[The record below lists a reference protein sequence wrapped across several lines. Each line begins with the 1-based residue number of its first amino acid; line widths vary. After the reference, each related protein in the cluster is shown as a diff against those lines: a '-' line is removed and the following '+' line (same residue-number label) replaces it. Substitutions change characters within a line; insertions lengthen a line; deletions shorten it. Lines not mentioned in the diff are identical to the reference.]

1 MLDLVSEH
9 SPVTGTR
16 PFNRR
21 QAKENA
27 AFLAAL
33 RRTGNAREAARSLG
47 FHRSTMT
54 KRRARNPAFAAEW
67 DAALAFAHARLNSAR
82 LNDPEA
88 QPDHPDTSEPRA
100 IRTASG
106 RMQLRARPARALDRA
121 AEQAF
126 LSALSATANVRLSA
140 AAAGFSHSAFYA
152 RRRQSPAFAR
162 EMQLALETGYER
174 VELALMEAA
183 LASSYRDDAWRHNDP
198 PAIPA
203 MSVDEAMM
211 LLRLHHQSVRLQE
224 EPPHIKRRRG
234 ESREAHSYRL
244 SAMYEARLQ
253 RDRDAFDIAEAARR
267 SATAATSESPFEGP
281 FPTLPALDQVTG
293 WRKGSG

>member
-9 SPVTGTR
+9 WPVTGTR

-27 AFLAAL
+27 AFIAAL
-33 RRTGNAREAARSLG
+33 RRAGNAREAARSLG

-54 KRRARNPAFAAEW
+54 KRRARDAAFAAEW
-67 DAALAFAHARLNSAR
+67 DAALAVAHAHLNRAT
-82 LNDPEA
+82 PP
-88 QPDHPDTSEPRA
+88 PDAAPTGEPRA
-100 IRTASG
+100 VRTASG
-106 RMQLRARPARALDRA
+106 RMQLRTLPARALDRA
-121 AEQAF
+121 AEQVF

-162 EMQLALETGYER
+162 EMRLALESGYER
-174 VELALMEAA
+174 VEMALMAAA
-183 LASSYRDDAWRHNDP
+183 LPSSYADDAWRHNDP
-198 PAIPA
+198 PPIPS
-203 MSVDEAMM
+203 MTVDEAMM

-244 SAMYEARLQ
+244 SEMYKARLQ
-253 RDRDAFDIAEAARR
+253 RARDAFDIAEAERR
-267 SATAATSESPFEGP
+267 SATAATSESPHEEP
-281 FPTLPALDQVTG
+281 FPTLPALDQVKG
-293 WRKGSG
+293 WRKEKE

>member
-9 SPVTGTR
+9 WPVTGPRPSTPR

-33 RRTGNAREAARSLG
+33 RRTGNAREAARTLG

-54 KRRARNPAFAAEW
+54 KRRAKDAAFAAQW
-67 DAALAFAHARLNSAR
+67 DAALVFAHAHLNAA
-82 LNDPEA
+82 E
-88 QPDHPDTSEPRA
+88 QHTETTEPRA

-106 RMQLRARPARALDRA
+106 RLQLRALPRRALDRA

-140 AAAGFSHSAFYA
+140 AAAGFSHSAFYQ

-183 LASSYRDDAWRHNDP
+183 LASSYRDDAWRHNNP
-198 PAIPA
+198 PAIPS
-203 MSVDEAMM
+203 MTVDEAMM
-211 LLRLHHQSVRLQE
+211 LLRLHHQSVRLQQ

-244 SAMYEARLQ
+244 SEMYKARLQ
-253 RDRDAFDIAEAARR
+253 RARDAFDVAEAARR
-267 SATAATSESPFEGP
+267 SATAATSESPHEEP
-281 FPTLPALDQVTG
+281 FPTLPALDQVKG
-293 WRKGSG
+293 WRKGKG

>member
-9 SPVTGTR
+9 WPVTGTR

-54 KRRARNPAFAAEW
+54 KRRARDAAFAAEW
-67 DAALAFAHARLNSAR
+67 DAALVIAHARLNENETPTDR
-82 LNDPEA
+82 
-88 QPDHPDTSEPRA
+88 PDTSEPRA
-100 IRTASG
+100 VRTASG
-106 RMQLRARPARALDRA
+106 RMQLRTLPARALDRA

-174 VELALMEAA
+174 VEMALMEAA

-198 PAIPA
+198 PAIPSMTA
-203 MSVDEAMM
+203 DEALM

-224 EPPHIKRRRG
+224 EPPHVKRRRG

-253 RDRDAFDIAEAARR
+253 RARDAFDIAEAERR
-267 SATAATSESPFEGP
+267 SATAATSESPHEEP
-281 FPTLPALDQVTG
+281 FPTLPALDQVKG
-293 WRKGSG
+293 WRKGKG

>member
-9 SPVTGTR
+9 WPVTGTR

-54 KRRARNPAFAAEW
+54 KRRARDAAFAAEW
-67 DAALAFAHARLNSAR
+67 DAALAIAHAHLNRAA
-82 LNDPEA
+82 PP
-88 QPDHPDTSEPRA
+88 PDAALTGEPRA

-106 RMQLRARPARALDRA
+106 RMQLRTLPARALDRA
-121 AEQAF
+121 AEQVF

-162 EMQLALETGYER
+162 EMRLALETGYER
-174 VELALMEAA
+174 VELALMAAA
-183 LASSYRDDAWRHNDP
+183 LPSSYADDAWRHNDP
-198 PAIPA
+198 PPIPSMTA
-203 MSVDEAMM
+203 DEALM

-244 SAMYEARLQ
+244 SEMYKARLQ
-253 RDRDAFDIAEAARR
+253 RARDAFDIAEAARR
-267 SATAATSESPFEGP
+267 SATPATSESPHEEP
-281 FPTLPALDQVTG
+281 FPTLPALDQVKG
-293 WRKGSG
+293 WRKEKG

>member
-1 MLDLVSEH
+1 M
-9 SPVTGTR
+9 TGPR

-21 QAKENA
+21 QAHENA

-54 KRRARNPAFAAEW
+54 KRRARDPAFAAEW
-67 DAALAFAHARLNSAR
+67 DAALVFAHANLNTAG
-82 LNDPEA
+82 
-88 QPDHPDTSEPRA
+88 QQPDTSEPRA
-100 IRTASG
+100 VRTASS
-106 RMQLRARPARALDRA
+106 RMQLRALPARALDRA

-198 PAIPA
+198 PAIPSMTA
-203 MSVDEAMM
+203 DEAMM

-224 EPPHIKRRRG
+224 EPPHLKRRRG
-234 ESREAHSYRL
+234 ESSEAHSYRL
-244 SAMYEARLQ
+244 SEMYKARLQ
-253 RDRDAFDIAEAARR
+253 RARDAFDVAEAERR
-267 SATAATSESPFEGP
+267 SATAATSESPFEEP
-281 FPTLPALDQVTG
+281 FPTLPALDQVKG
-293 WRKGSG
+293 WRKGKG

>member
-9 SPVTGTR
+9 APVTGTR

-54 KRRARNPAFAAEW
+54 KRRARDAAFAAEW
-67 DAALAFAHARLNSAR
+67 DAALVIAHARLNESEPST
-82 LNDPEA
+82 D
-88 QPDHPDTSEPRA
+88 QPDTSEPRA
-100 IRTASG
+100 VRTASG
-106 RMQLRARPARALDRA
+106 RMQLRTLPARALDRA

-198 PAIPA
+198 PAIPS
-203 MSVDEAMM
+203 MTVDEAMM

-224 EPPHIKRRRG
+224 DPPHIKRRRG

-253 RDRDAFDIAEAARR
+253 RARDAFDVAEAERR
-267 SATAATSESPFEGP
+267 SATAATSESPFEEP
-281 FPTLPALDQVTG
+281 FPTLPALDQVKG
-293 WRKGSG
+293 WRKGKG

>member
-1 MLDLVSEH
+1 
-9 SPVTGTR
+9 VTGTR

-54 KRRARNPAFAAEW
+54 KRRTRDATFAAEW
-67 DAALAFAHARLNSAR
+67 DAALVFAHAHLNTA
-82 LNDPEA
+82 EQ
-88 QPDHPDTSEPRA
+88 QPDTTEPRA

-106 RMQLRARPARALDRA
+106 RMQLRALPARALDRA

-140 AAAGFSHSAFYA
+140 AAVGFSHSAFYA

-174 VELALMEAA
+174 VEMALMEAA

-198 PAIPA
+198 PAIPS
-203 MSVDEAMM
+203 MTVDEAMM

-253 RDRDAFDIAEAARR
+253 RARDAFDVAEAARR
-267 SATAATSESPFEGP
+267 SATAATSESPFEEP

-293 WRKGSG
+293 WRKGKG

>member
-1 MLDLVSEH
+1 M
-9 SPVTGTR
+9 TGPR

-54 KRRARNPAFAAEW
+54 KRRARDAAFAAEW
-67 DAALAFAHARLNSAR
+67 DAALVFAHAHLNSA
-82 LNDPEA
+82 EQ
-88 QPDHPDTSEPRA
+88 QPDTTEPRA

-106 RMQLRARPARALDRA
+106 RMQLRALPARALDRA

-198 PAIPA
+198 PAIPS
-203 MSVDEAMM
+203 MTVDEAMM

-253 RDRDAFDIAEAARR
+253 RARDAFDIAEAERR
-267 SATAATSESPFEGP
+267 SATAAASESPHEEP

-293 WRKGSG
+293 WRKGKG

>member
-1 MLDLVSEH
+1 M
-9 SPVTGTR
+9 TGPR

-21 QAKENA
+21 QAHENA

-47 FHRSTMT
+47 MHRSTLT
-54 KRRARNPAFAAEW
+54 KRRARDAAFAAEW
-67 DAALAFAHARLNSAR
+67 DAALVFAHAQLNAA
-82 LNDPEA
+82 D
-88 QPDHPDTSEPRA
+88 QQPDTSEPRA
-100 IRTASG
+100 VRTASG
-106 RMQLRARPARALDRA
+106 RMQLRALPARALDRA

-162 EMQLALETGYER
+162 EMQLALETGYEQ
-174 VELALMEAA
+174 VEMALMEAA

-198 PAIPA
+198 PAIPS
-203 MSVDEAMM
+203 MTVDEAMM

-224 EPPHIKRRRG
+224 EPPHLKRRRG

-244 SAMYEARLQ
+244 SEMYKARLQ
-253 RDRDAFDIAEAARR
+253 RARDAFDVAEAERR
-267 SATAATSESPFEGP
+267 AAGIPSPFEP
-281 FPTLPALDQVTG
+281 APPSLPALDQVTG
-293 WRKGSG
+293 WRKGKG